1 MTDFLT
7 ADTSLPSYMMF
18 PRFLLDM
25 EINETAKMLYI
36 ILLDRARLSQ
46 KNEGWS
52 DTNGHVFLYFTI
64 EALAEVLHKSQM
76 TVKTALAVLEKQEL
90 IFRKRQ
96 GPGHPNRIYVKIPK
110 ETLSNTD
117 RILSS
122 RQTENCPID
131 RQDSFP
137 DTDRKLSS
145 NKKEIKKNHLT
156 IRGSKE
162 PRSPYGKLKAKVTEK
177 KELNVQKSKTSILNP
192 FQHIKLN
199 QQLTTVTEEIEELK
213 SVKEQLLFQAEC
225 STEKDMASLSRKYDQ
240 MDKNLDILDSQ
251 DMSLKGQLKK
261 DAVAFQEEKFRPDPE
276 QYTELLDARIQIRPT
291 FRDKLIE
298 QLKGTFGEYYDYHRR
313 DIAANEVDYLNVE
326 DPDVFSHRAW
336 ELEYQRKQEMR
347 RNQPVRTKKK
357 SHDIEL

>member
-7 ADTSLPSYMMF
+7 ADTNLLSYMMF

-52 DTNGHVFLYFTI
+52 DIDGHVFIYFTI

-96 GPGHPNRIYVKIPK
+96 GPGQPNRIYVKLPK
-110 ETLSNTD
+110 ET
-117 RILSS
+117 I
-122 RQTENCPID
+122 
-131 RQDSFP
+131 
-137 DTDRKLSS
+137 
-145 NKKEIKKNHLT
+145 H
-156 IRGSKE
+156 
-162 PRSPYGKLKAKVTEK
+162 
-177 KELNVQKSKTSILNP
+177 
-192 FQHIKLN
+192 
-199 QQLTTVTEEIEELK
+199 
-213 SVKEQLLFQAEC
+213 
-225 STEKDMASLSRKYDQ
+225 
-240 MDKNLDILDSQ
+240 
-251 DMSLKGQLKK
+251 
-261 DAVAFQEEKFRPDPE
+261 
-276 QYTELLDARIQIRPT
+276 YTELLDTRIQIRPD

-298 QLKGTFGEYYDYHRR
+298 HLKETFGKYYDYHHR
-313 DIAANEVDYLNVE
+313 DIATNEVDYLNAE

-336 ELEYQRKQEMR
+336 ELEYQRKQEIR

-357 SHDIEL
+357 SYDIEL

>member
-1 MTDFLT
+1 MIGGEHMTDFLT

-25 EINETAKMLYI
+25 EINETAKMLYMI
-36 ILLDRARLSQ
+36 LLDRAMIGGEHMTDFLTADTSLPSYMMFPRFLLDMEINETAKMLYMILLDRARLSQ

-52 DTNGHVFLYFTI
+52 DTNGNVFLYFTI

-76 TVKTALAVLEKQEL
+76 TIKTALAVLEKQELIFRKRQGPGHPNRIYVKIPKIEALAEVLHKSQMTIKTALAVLEKQEL

-162 PRSPYGKLKAKVTEK
+162 PRSPYGTFQNVFLSETEL
-177 KELNVQKSKTSILNP
+177 EDIRQTIPDWQDYMERLSGY
-192 FQHIKLN
+192 
-199 QQLTTVTEEIEELK
+199 
-213 SVKEQLLFQAEC
+213 
-225 STEKDMASLSRKYDQ
+225 MASTGKQYQNHAATIIRWARQDHPVSRQRNYE
-240 MDKNLDILDSQ
+240 S
-251 DMSLKGQLKK
+251 
-261 DAVAFQEEKFRPDPE
+261 EEYE
-276 QYTELLDARIQIRPT
+276 TL
-291 FRDKLIE
+291 
-298 QLKGTFGEYYDYHRR
+298 
-313 DIAANEVDYLNVE
+313 
-326 DPDVFSHRAW
+326 
-336 ELEYQRKQEMR
+336 
-347 RNQPVRTKKK
+347 
-357 SHDIEL
+357 

>member
-7 ADTSLPSYMMF
+7 ADTNLSSYMMF

-52 DTNGHVFLYFTI
+52 DIDGHVFIYFTI

-96 GPGHPNRIYVKIPK
+96 GPGQPNRIYVKLPK
-110 ETLSNTD
+110 EAIHYTD
-117 RILSS
+117 RFLSL

-137 DTDRKLSS
+137 DTDRKLSG
-145 NKKEIKKNHLT
+145 NKKEIKKNNLA

-162 PRSPYGKLKAKVTEK
+162 PLSSYGKFQNVFLSEK
-177 KELNVQKSKTSILNP
+177 SWKISGRQSLTGRIILNAYP
-192 FQHIKLN
+192 VIWLLPESN
-199 QQLTTVTEEIEELK
+199 IRTMQLPSSVGQDRIILLPGKEITKVRNTKHYDKIYRK
-213 SVKEQLLFQAEC
+213 SNRYNTKQ
-225 STEKDMASLSRKYDQ
+225 R
-240 MDKNLDILDSQ
+240 DS
-251 DMSLKGQLKK
+251 
-261 DAVAFQEEKFRPDPE
+261 A
-276 QYTELLDARIQIRPT
+276 
-291 FRDKLIE
+291 
-298 QLKGTFGEYYDYHRR
+298 
-313 DIAANEVDYLNVE
+313 
-326 DPDVFSHRAW
+326 
-336 ELEYQRKQEMR
+336 
-347 RNQPVRTKKK
+347 
-357 SHDIEL
+357 